1 MPKTAVL
8 ALVLIVSMSCG
19 IDTISYLSGN
29 PRSISTGVS
38 ALDFAG
44 PSIDD
49 IASLGPDIAYL
60 GTDFFYKIY
69 ASDTD
74 ADNDLAGITARQSAT
89 NSVPGASV
97 SSYLLSTSGLGY
109 SKPLLDGT
117 IPIPLISET
126 NLPATNDPATDYAE
140 IDFQATPEPT
150 ISFPSSGP
158 TSYQLLRSITS
169 GGSYLSFYTEP
180 VAGNAD
186 YKSNSDDT
194 DATYYVQFF
203 AASYGIDF
211 GSGGITELYGDAVYL
226 GRITINF

>member
-1 MPKTAVL
+1 MRKPAAL
-8 ALVLIVSMSCG
+8 ALVLMVSMSCG

-29 PRSISTGVS
+29 PRSISTSVS

-44 PSIDD
+44 PSSPDG
-49 IASLGPDIAYL
+49 AFLGI
-60 GTDFFYKIY
+60 DFFYKIY

-74 ADNDLAGITARQSAT
+74 ADNDLASITARQGAT
-89 NSVPGASV
+89 NTVPGASV

-117 IPIPLISET
+117 IPIPMIPQA
-126 NLPATNDPATDYAE
+126 NLPTADYAE
-140 IDFQATPEPT
+140 IDFLAAPEPT
-150 ISFPSSGP
+150 VSFPSSGP
-158 TSYQLLRSITS
+158 TSYQLLRSISS
-169 GGSYLSFYTEP
+169 GGSYASFYTEP
-180 VAGNAD
+180 VAGNPD

-211 GSGGITELYGDAVYL
+211 GSGGITELYGDAVYI
-226 GRITINF
+226 GRVTINF